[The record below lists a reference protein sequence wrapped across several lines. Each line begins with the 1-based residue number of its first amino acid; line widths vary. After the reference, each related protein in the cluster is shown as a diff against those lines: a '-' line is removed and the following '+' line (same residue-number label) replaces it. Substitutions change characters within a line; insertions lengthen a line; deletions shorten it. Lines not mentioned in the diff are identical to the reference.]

1 MDVISVEGEPPN
13 YLFPF
18 LIGDFLLVLTFIMI
32 LLIKMDLSLPKVIYI
47 QLKRFI
53 YSQLSSS
60 DQSLKYCRL
69 TWNKTLLKGS

>member
-32 LLIKMDLSLPKVIYI
+32 LLIKMDLSLPKVTG
-47 QLKRFI
+47 Q
-53 YSQLSSS
+53 
-60 DQSLKYCRL
+60 
-69 TWNKTLLKGS
+69 T